1 MFIRFL
7 GTGTSTGVP
16 EVGCRCEV
24 CTSPDK
30 RDTRLRASV
39 IIKVG
44 GKNILIDCGP
54 DFRYQM
60 TKTEFAPLAGV
71 LITHEHYDHVGG
83 IDDLRPFCRFGDID
97 IYAEDYVADALRRR
111 IPYCFMEQKYPG
123 IPNLTLHE
131 ITNEPFVLSGIDI
144 TPIRIMHARLP
155 IMGYRIGKM
164 AYITDMKTMPEEEYE
179 KLKYLDVL
187 IINALRIEEHI
198 SHQTLAQ
205 ALEQAKRIGAK
216 KTYLIHMSHHFG
228 LHADMEKTL
237 PENVFLTY
245 DGLEINIAE

>member
-30 RDTRLRASV
+30 RDIRLRASV

-179 KLKYLDVL
+179 KLKDLDVL